1 MSPGPINKFLT
12 VHGHFYQPPRENPWL
27 EAVEVEEGA
36 APYHDWNERITAE
49 CYAPNAASLEKI
61 SFNFGPTLLSWL
73 QSCRPETY
81 AKIVEADRISQQQRG
96 GHGNAIAQAYNHL
109 ILPLASRRDKVTQ
122 VRWGIEDFRHRFGRD
137 PEGMWLPETAVDKET
152 LAVLAEAGLKFTIL
166 APTQARRIR
175 PIEGVPW
182 KSVEGGKIDPS
193 LAYRWASGA
202 DPSLALFFYDS
213 PISRAIAFEGALA
226 DGETL
231 RARLVGGLSAERT
244 WPQLVNVAT
253 DGESYGHHHE
263 GGDEALTA
271 ALRDIESGGDAML
284 TNYGAFLAAHP
295 PTHEVEIAER
305 TSWSCVHGVERW
317 RADCGCRTGRAAWH
331 QPWRAPLRETMDWL
345 RDQLDPFYE
354 VRLGKLVKNPWD
366 ARDDYIQV
374 ILDRAEESRA
384 AFFSRHQRGPLEP
397 PRQVEALRLLELQR
411 QRLLMFTSCGWFF
424 DDISGLE
431 ATQVLK
437 YAARAMQLGGGLG
450 FSGLEEEFARRL
462 KAAPSNVSDYGNG
475 AQVFRRAVLPARVD
489 VKRLVAHYAI
499 TALFEDPGEERR
511 IFAFRVTRLDAKRAA
526 AGGTTLMIGRVRALS
541 EITDEVEEACY
552 AVLHLGDQD
561 FHCSVGSL
569 PGAAAYEAAKTD
581 LLARYLTGSPS
592 EAVGAMDHHFAGR
605 AFSLKDPFLDERRRI
620 LFGVGVRPE

>member
-1 MSPGPINKFLT
+1 

-27 EAVEVEEGA
+27 EAVEVESGA

-49 CYAPNAASLEKI
+49 CYAPNASSLEKI

-73 QSCRPETY
+73 QSHRPETY
-81 AKIVEADRISQQQRG
+81 TKIVEADRVSRQQRD

-109 ILPLASRRDKVTQ
+109 IMPLASRRDKVTQ

-137 PEGMWLPETAVDKET
+137 PEGMWLPETAADRET
-152 LAVLAEAGLKFTIL
+152 LAVLAENGITFTIL
-166 APTQARRIR
+166 APTQARRVR
-175 PIEGVPW
+175 ALPDGRW
-182 KSVEGGKIDPS
+182 QSVEGGKIDPTR
-193 LAYRWASGA
+193 AYRWANGA
-202 DPSLALFFYDS
+202 ERSLALFFYDS

-231 RARLVGGLSAERT
+231 RARLIGGLSAERT

-253 DGESYGHHHE
+253 DGESYGHHYPD
-263 GGDEALTA
+263 GDEALTA
-271 ALRDIESGGDAML
+271 ALHHIESEGDVTL
-284 TNYGAFLAAHP
+284 TNYGAFLAANP

-305 TSWSCVHGVERW
+305 TSWSCAHGVERW
-317 RADCGCRTGRAAWH
+317 RADCGCRTGRNDW
-331 QPWRAPLRETMDWL
+331 QQRWRAPLREAMDWL

-354 VRLGKLVKNPWD
+354 ARLGKLVKDPWA
-366 ARDDYIQV
+366 ARDDYIHV
-374 ILDRAEESRA
+374 ILDRSEENRG
-384 AFFSRHQRGPLEP
+384 AFFARHQRGPLEP

-437 YAARAMQLGGGLG
+437 YAARAMQLAAGLG

-462 KAAPSNVSDYGNG
+462 KAAPSNVPDYGNG

-499 TALFEDPGEERR
+499 AALFEDPGEERR

-541 EITDEVEEACY
+541 EITGEVEEACY
-552 AVLHLGDQD
+552 AVLHLGGED

-569 PGAAAYEAAKTD
+569 PGAASYEAAKTD

-605 AFSLKDPFLDERRRI
+605 AFSLKDAFLDERRRI
-620 LFGVGVRPE
+620 LSGAALREP